1 MSENITSRARGADVS
16 KSNDNVRNHCAAG
29 SDLSDAVSPT
39 AAGTAMSRGK
49 SKLVNGFMKAAWRGP
64 TILGIAMVSVI
75 WTGLAMRDY
84 ESSSSAY
91 AETRRIQDNIIRL
104 FEENVLRS
112 IKEVDKSV
120 LYMRRVI
127 ENNYGEVDLHKLVAS
142 KDILSDLIVQV
153 AIIDA
158 DGIMHAS
165 SAGPQPAPRQD
176 LSDRAHYRAHIDNP
190 IDDLYI
196 SAPVVGRVS
205 KKWSVQITRRFHKP
219 DGSFGG
225 VVVASLNPEHFTEFY
240 RSINFGNT
248 TFISIV
254 GMDGIVRAS
263 GGPESGLYGLGED
276 LTDSEL
282 LQELNWRSFGDF
294 TDGSAKGT
302 DRLVTYRKV
311 RGYPLAVT
319 MSIEVDEI
327 YAGVRGGRIGNILLG
342 LILTIGIAIAVIRN
356 VRDQIE
362 VSRMA
367 AQDALTTLPNRRIFR
382 DELERLATQWSKG
395 DAPAEDNAFAVLT
408 LDIDH
413 FKTVNDTL
421 GHPVGDALLIDVG
434 HRILSVADENDLVC
448 RLGGD
453 EFAILVRSL
462 ECRSQAE
469 AMAKKLIN
477 VIAQPFE
484 LEGQTITV
492 TASVGI
498 AMGPEASLDPDELM
512 IASDLALY
520 AAKSGGRRT
529 YRFFHKEM
537 ADEIEARSQLESELR
552 EALDRQ
558 HLELHYQPVVDLRR
572 NKICGFEALLRWRHP
587 EKGLISPEKFISIA
601 EDTGL
606 IIPIGAWALR
616 EACKQAASWPDDIKI
631 AVNLSA
637 VQFKDPNLFETI
649 LDAVFEAGIDANRL
663 ELEIT
668 ESLLLDSSEDTLA
681 VLHKLRKAGV
691 RTAMDDFGTG
701 YSSLAYLMSFP
712 FDKIK
717 VDRSFISELNNRPE
731 HNVIVRAII
740 KIGRV
745 FNMTVTGEGVET
757 AQQFKYLR
765 TLGCSEAQG
774 YHISRP
780 LPAEEARSLID
791 TWSAA
796 HSSVA

>member
-1 MSENITSRARGADVS
+1 MSEEMTPPAREAKTSQPPGNVPGRRSKRFDSSRAAIAAKGGPRE
-16 KSNDNVRNHCAAG
+16 KSR
-29 SDLSDAVSPT
+29 L
-39 AAGTAMSRGK
+39 GK
-49 SKLVNGFMKAAWRGP
+49 GFLKSAWRGP
-64 TILGIAMVSVI
+64 TLLGVAMVTVI
-75 WTGLAMRDY
+75 WSGLAMRDF
-84 ESSSSAY
+84 EASSSAY
-91 AETRRIQDNIIRL
+91 AEARRIQDNIIRL
-104 FEENVLRS
+104 FEENVVRS

-127 ENNYGEVDLHKLVAS
+127 ENNYGEADLHKLVAS
-142 KDILSDLIVQV
+142 KDIFSDLIVQV
-153 AIIDA
+153 AIIDS

-165 SAGPQPAPRQD
+165 SAGPQPAPKQD
-176 LSDRAHYRAHIDNP
+176 LSDRMHYRVHINNP
-190 IDDLYI
+190 ADELFI
-196 SAPVVGRVS
+196 STPVVGRVS
-205 KKWSVQITRRFHKP
+205 KKWSVQITRRVHKP

-240 RSINFGNT
+240 RSVDFGRT

-263 GGPESGLYGLGED
+263 GGPVSDLYELGQD
-276 LTDSEL
+276 LSETKL

-294 TDGSAKGT
+294 IDDSTGGSE
-302 DRLVTYRKV
+302 RLVTYRKV
-311 RGYPLAVT
+311 RGYPLAVI
-319 MSIEVDEI
+319 MSIEADEI
-327 YAGVRGGRIGNILLG
+327 YAGVRAGRIGNILLG
-342 LILTIGIAIAVIRN
+342 LILTIGIALAVWRN

-362 VSRMA
+362 VSKMA
-367 AQDALTTLPNRRIFR
+367 SQDALTTLPNRRIFR
-382 DELERLATQWSKG
+382 DELERLTAQKG
-395 DAPAEDNAFAVLT
+395 RGEASAGEDTFAVLT

-421 GHPVGDALLIDVG
+421 GHPVGDALLVEVG
-434 HRILSVADENDLVC
+434 HRILSVVGENDLVC

-453 EFAILVRSL
+453 EFAILARSI
-462 ECRSQAE
+462 ESREQAE
-469 AMAKKLIN
+469 ALAKKLIE
-477 VIAQPFE
+477 VIAQQFDV
-484 LEGQTITV
+484 EGQSIMV

-498 AMGPEASLDPDELM
+498 AMGSGADLDPDEIM

-520 AAKSGGRRT
+520 ASKSGGRRT
-529 YRFFHKEM
+529 YRFFQKEM
-537 ADEIEARSQLESELR
+537 ADEIEARSQLETELR
-552 EALDRQ
+552 EALDQRQ
-558 HLELHYQPVVDLRR
+558 LELHYQPIVDLRR
-572 NKICGFEALLRWRHP
+572 NRICGFEALLRWRHP
-587 EKGLISPEKFISIA
+587 ERGLIPPDKFISIA

-606 IIPIGAWALR
+606 IVPIGAWALR
-616 EACKQAASWPDDIKI
+616 EACQQAARWPDDIKI

-637 VQFKDPNLFETI
+637 VQFKDPNLFETV
-649 LDAVFEAGIDANRL
+649 LDAVYEAGINAGRL

-668 ESLLLDSSEDTLA
+668 ESLLLDSSEHTLA

-765 TLGCSEAQG
+765 ALGCSEAQG
-774 YHISRP
+774 FHISRP
-780 LPAEEARSLID
+780 LPADDARELID
-791 TWSAA
+791 KWSEA

>member
-1 MSENITSRARGADVS
+1 MSEQQNPTGRKSEEPAKLDSPDDHGAASADLPRS
-16 KSNDNVRNHCAAG
+16 SSSASGGMALSGRKSNLASNFV
-29 SDLSDAVSPT
+29 T
-39 AAGTAMSRGK
+39 
-49 SKLVNGFMKAAWRGP
+49 AAWRGP
-64 TILGIAMVSVI
+64 TFLGIAMVAVI
-75 WTGLAMRDY
+75 WSGLVMRDF
-84 ESSSSAY
+84 EASSSAY

-127 ENNYGEVDLHKLVAS
+127 ENNYGSVDLHNLVAS

-153 AIIDA
+153 AIMDEN
-158 DGIMHAS
+158 GIMHAS
-165 SAGPQPAPRQD
+165 SAGPQPAPKQD
-176 LSDRAHYRAHIDNP
+176 LSDRAHYRAHVNNP
-190 IDDLYI
+190 NDELYI

-205 KKWSVQITRRFHKP
+205 KKWSVQITRKFLKP
-219 DGSFGG
+219 DDSFGG

-263 GGPESGLYGLGED
+263 GGPVSDLNELGDD
-276 LTDSEL
+276 LTRSEL
-282 LQELNWRSFGDF
+282 LMNLHQRSAGDF
-294 TDGSAKGT
+294 IDENAH
-302 DRLVTYRKV
+302 RLVTFRKV

-319 MSIEVDEI
+319 MSIEEDEI
-327 YAGVRGGRIGNILLG
+327 YAGVRNGRVGNFLLG
-342 LILTIGIAIAVIRN
+342 VILTLGIGVAVARN
-356 VRDQIE
+356 VRNQLE
-362 VSRMA
+362 VSRLA
-367 AQDALTTLPNRRIFR
+367 VQDTLTTLPNRRVFR
-382 DELERLATQWSKG
+382 DELERLTSHFGK
-395 DAPAEDNAFAVLT
+395 AESNPDDGFAILT
-408 LDIDH
+408 LDVDH

-421 GHPVGDALLIDVG
+421 GHPVGDALLIEVG
-434 HRILSVADENDLVC
+434 HRIRSVVGETDLVC

-453 EFAILVRSL
+453 EFAILVPSVNGRS
-462 ECRSQAE
+462 RAE
-469 AMAKKLIN
+469 ALAQTLIK

-484 LEGQTITV
+484 VENHTIVV
-492 TASVGI
+492 TASVGV
-498 AMGPEASLDPDELM
+498 AMGSESGLDPDELM

-520 AAKSGGRRT
+520 AAKTGGRRT

-537 ADEIEARSQLESELR
+537 ADEIEARRRLEMELR
-552 EALDRQ
+552 NAVDQ
-558 HLELHYQPVVDLRR
+558 DQLELHYQPIVDLRQ
-572 NKICGFEALLRWRHP
+572 NKICGFEALMRWRHP
-587 EKGLISPEKFISIA
+587 KKGLIPPDQFISVA
-601 EDTGL
+601 EETGL
-606 IIPIGAWALR
+606 IVPMGSWALR
-616 EACKQAASWPDDIKI
+616 EACKQAAIWPTDIKV

-637 VQFKDPNLFETI
+637 EQFKDPNLFETV
-649 LDAVFEAGIDANRL
+649 LDAVFEAGISPGRL

-668 ESLLLDSSEDTLA
+668 ESLLLDDSTDTLSI
-681 VLHKLRKAGV
+681 LHKLRKAGV

-701 YSSLAYLMSFP
+701 YSSLGYLMSFP

-717 VDRSFISELNNRPE
+717 IDRSFISELNKRPE

-765 TLGCSEAQG
+765 TLGCLEAQG

-780 LPAEEARSLID
+780 LPAEELEPLLA
-791 TWSAA
+791 TWNRKTSNT
-796 HSSVA
+796 SSVA

>member
-1 MSENITSRARGADVS
+1 MSEKRTFQAREARVS
-16 KSNDNVRNHCAAG
+16 QSNDNARDYDAARLDA
-29 SDLSDAVSPT
+29 SAAAPAKSPSREKLSV
-39 AAGTAMSRGK
+39 GTS
-49 SKLVNGFMKAAWRGP
+49 FIKATWRGP
-64 TILGIAMVSVI
+64 VILGIAMVSVI
-75 WTGLAMRDY
+75 WIGLLMRDY
-84 ESSSSAY
+84 EASSSAY

-104 FEENVLRS
+104 FEENVVRS

-127 ENNYGEVDLHKLVAS
+127 ENNYGQVDLHKLVAS
-142 KDILSDLIVQV
+142 KDIFSDLIVQV

-158 DGIMHAS
+158 NGIMHAS
-165 SAGPQPAPRQD
+165 SAGPQPAPKQD
-176 LSDRAHYRAHIDNP
+176 LSDRVHYRVHVNNP
-190 IDDLYI
+190 IDDIFI

-240 RSINFGNT
+240 RSVDFGRT

-263 GGPESGLYGLGED
+263 GGPVSDLYALGQN
-276 LTDSEL
+276 LSNSRLLHEL
-282 LQELNWRSFGDF
+282 SWRSFGDF
-294 TDGSAKGT
+294 IDNSTGRSE
-302 DRLVTYRKV
+302 RLVTYRKV

-319 MSIEVDEI
+319 MSIEEDEI
-327 YAGVRGGRIGNILLG
+327 YAGVRAGRIGNLLLG
-342 LILTIGIAIAVIRN
+342 LILTVGIALAVMRN

-362 VSRMA
+362 VSKMA
-367 AQDALTTLPNRRIFR
+367 SQDALTTLPNRRIFR
-382 DELERLATQWSKG
+382 DELERLTAQKG
-395 DAPAEDNAFAVLT
+395 KGEAGENTFAVLT

-434 HRILSVADENDLVC
+434 HRILSVVAENDLVC

-453 EFAILVRSL
+453 EFAILVRSVT
-462 ECRSQAE
+462 CRSRAE
-469 AMAKKLIN
+469 AIAKKLIN

-484 LEGQTITV
+484 VEGQSIMV

-498 AMGPEASLDPDELM
+498 AMGPDASPDPDELM

-537 ADEIEARSQLESELR
+537 ADEIEARSQLETELR
-552 EALDRQ
+552 EALSKRQ
-558 HLELHYQPVVDLRR
+558 FELHYQPIVDLRR
-572 NKICGFEALLRWRHP
+572 NRICGFEALLRWRHP
-587 EKGLISPEKFISIA
+587 EKGLISPDKFISIA

-616 EACKQAASWPDDIKI
+616 EACKQAASWPDHIKI

-649 LDAVFEAGIDANRL
+649 LDAVFESGISAGRL

-717 VDRSFISELNNRPE
+717 VDRSFISALNNRPE

-757 AQQFKYLR
+757 AHQFKYLR

-780 LPAEEARSLID
+780 LPGDDARELIEK
-791 TWSAA
+791 WSET

>member
-1 MSENITSRARGADVS
+1 MSEQQNPTGRKPEEPINIGPADDRSAVSADLSRPDPSTSGGVARSRS
-16 KSNDNVRNHCAAG
+16 KSNLASNFV
-29 SDLSDAVSPT
+29 
-39 AAGTAMSRGK
+39 
-49 SKLVNGFMKAAWRGP
+49 KAAWRGP
-64 TILGIAMVSVI
+64 TFLGLAMVAVI
-75 WTGLAMRDY
+75 WGGLVMRDY
-84 ESSSSAY
+84 EASSSAY

-127 ENNYGEVDLHKLVAS
+127 ENNYSSVDLHNLVAS

-153 AIIDA
+153 AIMDEN
-158 DGIMHAS
+158 GIMHAS
-165 SAGPQPAPRQD
+165 SAGPQPAPKQD
-176 LSDRAHYRAHIDNP
+176 LSDRAHYRAHVNNLNDE
-190 IDDLYI
+190 LYI

-205 KKWSVQITRRFHKP
+205 KKWSVQITRKFLKP

-240 RSINFGNT
+240 RSIKFGNT

-263 GGPESGLYGLGED
+263 GGPVSDLYELGEN
-276 LTDSEL
+276 LSHSEL
-282 LQELNWRSFGDF
+282 LRNLHQRSAGDF
-294 TDGSAKGT
+294 IDREAG
-302 DRLVTYRKV
+302 RLVTFRKV

-319 MSIEVDEI
+319 MSIEENEI
-327 YAGVRGGRIGNILLG
+327 YADIRNGRVGNFLLG
-342 LILTIGIAIAVIRN
+342 LILTLGIGAAVARN
-356 VRDQIE
+356 VRNQLE
-362 VSRMA
+362 VSRLA
-367 AQDALTTLPNRRIFR
+367 VQDTLTTLPNRRVFR
-382 DELERLATQWSKG
+382 DELERLTSLFG
-395 DAPAEDNAFAVLT
+395 RSDNGTDHSFAIFT
-408 LDIDH
+408 LDVDH

-421 GHPVGDALLIDVG
+421 GHPVGDALLIEVG
-434 HRILSVADENDLVC
+434 HRIRSVVNEADLVC

-453 EFAILVRSL
+453 EFAILVPSVKDRS
-462 ECRSQAE
+462 SAE
-469 AMAKKLIN
+469 ALAQTLIK
-477 VIAQPFE
+477 VITQPFE
-484 LEGQTITV
+484 VEGHTIVV

-498 AMGPEASLDPDELM
+498 AIGSESGLDPDELM

-520 AAKSGGRRT
+520 AAKTGGRRT

-537 ADEIEARSQLESELR
+537 ADEIEVRRRLELELR
-552 EALDRQ
+552 SVLEQDQ
-558 HLELHYQPVVDLRR
+558 LELHYQPIVDLRQ
-572 NKICGFEALLRWRHP
+572 NKICGFEALMRWRHP
-587 EKGLISPEKFISIA
+587 KKGLIPPDQFISVA
-601 EDTGL
+601 EETGL
-606 IIPIGAWALR
+606 IVPMGAWALR
-616 EACKQAASWPDDIKI
+616 EACKQAAQWPNDIKI

-637 VQFKDPNLFETI
+637 EQFKDPNLFETV
-649 LDAVFEAGIDANRL
+649 LDAVFEAGISPGRL

-668 ESLLLDSSEDTLA
+668 ESLLLDDSTDTLA
-681 VLHKLRKAGV
+681 ILHKLRKAGI

-717 VDRSFISELNNRPE
+717 IDRSFVSELNKRPE

-765 TLGCSEAQG
+765 TLGCLEAQG

-780 LPAEEARSLID
+780 LPAGELEPLFAKWNSK
-791 TWSAA
+791 TSST
-796 HSSVA
+796 SSVA